1 MIDLTDKVAPVLVPP
16 TRKAVFIANDSY
28 RRHSYG
34 RNHPLAIPRVPL
46 TYDLICALGGMSD
59 SEFRQSR
66 LATDDELQWFHT
78 SEYVDALRRC
88 EQLGYVPEEIRR
100 KHQLGNVENPFF
112 PGMFT
117 TPATATGGSI
127 QAAEEMLAGNV
138 AFNSPGGMHHALPN
152 QARGFC
158 FFNDPALAIIRLRH
172 EGLRVLY
179 VDIDAHHGDG
189 VESAF
194 ANDPEVVCFSLH
206 MATGYAYPFHGG
218 GWRDWGALGNAVNV
232 PLPKATN
239 DTEYR
244 LVFSALLPLVL
255 AKARADAIVLQAGS
269 DLLFADPLGKFN
281 VSTGFM
287 LELVEK
293 ILKSAPGYEAGQSKL
308 VVLGGGGYHP
318 LMVARAWAGVWGVI
332 SGRNLPVELPIAAQ
346 NLLHRVAWDQ
356 DEDEDYFASLFE
368 RRIDPPREG
377 EVRDDVKR
385 LLDNLLT
392 QHPLWGNK

>member
-1 MIDLTDKVAPVLVPP
+1 MIIPP
-16 TRKAVFIANDSY
+16 TRKAVFIANELY

-34 RNHPLAIPRVPL
+34 RNHPLSIPRVPL
-46 TYDLICALGGMSD
+46 TYDLIRAAGGMSD

-78 SEYVDALRRC
+78 AEYVDALRHC
-88 EQLGYVPEEIRR
+88 EQLGHVPEAYRQ

-112 PGMFT
+112 PGMFS
-117 TPATATGGSI
+117 TPAMAAGGSI
-127 QAAEEMLAGNV
+127 QAAEEVLAGGV

-158 FFNDPALAIIRLRH
+158 FFNDPALAILRLRR

-189 VESAF
+189 VEWAF
-194 ANDPEVVCFSLH
+194 ARDPDVVCFSLH
-206 MATGYAYPFHGG
+206 MATEYAYPFRGG
-218 GWRDWGALGNAVNV
+218 GWRDWGELGNAVNV

-244 LVFSALLPLVL
+244 QVFSALWPLVL
-255 AKARADAIVLQAGS
+255 AKSRADAIVLQAGS

-281 VSTGFM
+281 ISTGFM

-293 ILKSAPGYEAGQSKL
+293 ILQTAPGYAVGKPRL
-308 VVLGGGGYHP
+308 AVLGGGGYHP
-318 LMVARAWAGVWGVI
+318 LMVARAWTGIWGVL
-332 SGRNLPVELPIAAQ
+332 SGRNLPIELPAAAQ
-346 NLLHRVAWDQ
+346 DVLRQVAWDQ
-356 DEDEDYFASLFE
+356 DEEEDYFPALFT

-377 EVRDDVKR
+377 EVRDDVRR
-385 LLDNLLT
+385 LLDDLLT
-392 QHPLWGNK
+392 HHPLWSTQ